1 MSGDQGKQKAI
12 CQTQTLQIILK
23 SHEVSWYIGDR
34 FQDVGAHQIFIFIIF
49 ICKDICR
56 NENIK
61 NLIKADYLSQ
71 QSIRYS
77 IASGKMKYNK
87 TEEIKDETADVNF
100 SLTNSSYNQYCPNSS
115 NSPNEIKR
123 FKSLSKIKVGNLM
136 KISDG

>member
-1 MSGDQGKQKAI
+1 MLVPTKFLIS
-12 CQTQTLQIILK
+12 
-23 SHEVSWYIGDR
+23 SSS
-34 FQDVGAHQIFIFIIF
+34 
-49 ICKDICR
+49 CKDICR

-71 QSIRYS
+71 QNIRYS
-77 IASGKMKYNK
+77 IVSGKMKYNK

-100 SLTNSSYNQYCPNSS
+100 SLTNSPYNQYSPNSS